1 MNILIRMSS
10 LLCIVAAIGLMVV
23 ATIESSLELATLAVP
38 LYLASLVHDSVQD
51 IKEKLDE
58 LKG

>member
-1 MNILIRMSS
+1 M
-10 LLCIVAAIGLMVV
+10 
-23 ATIESSLELATLAVP
+23 ESSLELATLAV
-38 LYLASLVHDSVQD
+38 LMYLASLVHDSVQD